1 MASRPEASRAV
12 RWGRGTAGAILCAA
26 LLAPE
31 ASAQERPRAI
41 PDAVHGL
48 QSRPT
53 TLSPTSGPPGT
64 VVTVRG
70 SFLPAITPV
79 QVALGGT
86 QSGFEAL
93 RLVLTNRAGEMEE
106 VVEIPGWAKRDRAHR
121 FIIFDAYFSPLS
133 ASPLFHVTDENGLV
147 VRQGEIEEV
156 RGGCVFLRGDDEELY
171 ILVDAG
177 PGLAVGDGVSVE
189 GRFTNSGSCGEGLA
203 LQIIQLSRG
212 G

>member
-1 MASRPEASRAV
+1 MASRRAASHGV
-12 RWGRGTAGAILCAA
+12 RWGRGTAGVILCGA

-31 ASAQERPRAI
+31 AWAQERPRAI
-41 PDAVHGL
+41 PNAVHGL

-53 TLSPTSGPPGT
+53 TLTPSSGPPGT

-106 VVEIPGWAKRDRAHR
+106 VVEIPDWAKRDRAHR

-133 ASPLFHVTDENGLV
+133 ASPLFHVTDENGLL
-147 VRQGEIEEV
+147 VRRGKIEEV

-171 ILVDAG
+171 ILMDAG
-177 PGLAVGDGVSVE
+177 PDLAVGDGVSVE
-189 GRFTNSGSCGEGLA
+189 GRLASSGPCGEGLA
-203 LQIIQLSRG
+203 LQVTQLTRG

>member
-1 MASRPEASRAV
+1 MGA
-12 RWGRGTAGAILCAA
+12 AGVILSAA
-26 LLAPE
+26 LWAPE

-106 VVEIPGWAKRDRAHR
+106 VVEIPDWAKRDRAHR

-147 VRQGEIEEV
+147 VRQGKIEEV
-156 RGGCVFLRGDDEELY
+156 RGGCVVLRGDDEELY
-171 ILVDAG
+171 FLMGAR
-177 PGLAVGDGVSVE
+177 PGLAEGDDVSVE
-189 GRFTNSGSCGEGLA
+189 GRFTSPGPCGEGLA
-203 LQIIQLSRG
+203 LQVIQLNQG

>member
-1 MASRPEASRAV
+1 MAPRREASRGV
-12 RWGRGTAGAILCAA
+12 RRGRGTAGLVLCVA
-26 LLAPE
+26 LWAPE

-106 VVEIPGWAKRDRAHR
+106 VVEIPDWAKRDRAHR

-133 ASPLFHVTDENGLV
+133 ASPLFHVTDENGLL
-147 VRQGEIEEV
+147 VRQGAIAEV
-156 RGGCVFLRGDDEELY
+156 QGGCVILLGDDEERY

-177 PGLAVGDGVSVE
+177 PGLAVGDGVIVE
-189 GRFTNSGSCGEGLA
+189 GRFTSSGPCGEGLA
-203 LQIIQLSRG
+203 LQVIQLTRG

>member
-1 MASRPEASRAV
+1 MAPRREASCRG
-12 RWGRGTAGAILCAA
+12 RLGRGTTGAVLFAA
-26 LLAPE
+26 LLAPGVW
-31 ASAQERPRAI
+31 AQDPPRAI
-41 PDAVHGL
+41 PNAVHGL

-106 VVEIPGWAKRDRAHR
+106 VVEIPQWAKRDRAHR
-121 FIIFDAYFSPLS
+121 FIIFDAYFNPLS
-133 ASPLFHVTDENGLV
+133 ASPLFHVTDEDGIL
-147 VRQGEIEEV
+147 VRQGIIEEV
-156 RGGCVFLRGDDEELY
+156 RSGCVFLLGDDEERY
-171 ILVDAG
+171 ILRDVG
-177 PGLAVGDGVSVE
+177 TGLAVGDGVSVE
-189 GRFTNSGSCGEGLA
+189 GRFTGPGPCGDGLT
-203 LQIIQLSRG
+203 LQVLQLTRG